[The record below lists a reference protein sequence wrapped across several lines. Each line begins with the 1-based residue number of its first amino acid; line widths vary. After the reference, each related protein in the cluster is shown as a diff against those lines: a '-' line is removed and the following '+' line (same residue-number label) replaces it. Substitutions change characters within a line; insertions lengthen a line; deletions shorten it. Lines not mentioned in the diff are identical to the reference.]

1 MFLILILI
9 IILDIITALELI
21 FKYRRSIQSTISW
34 VLLLVLFPI
43 GGFVL
48 YNLFGRGLKKSRKFK
63 LKKEED
69 IAFRDNFLKN
79 EFDLYSYQQDTVDI
93 LKKHSDMIRMFC
105 NTDNVAFTDGNKV
118 DIYTES
124 NEFFSAL
131 LESIENAK
139 YSINIQFYIFKSDSI
154 GTQIIN
160 LLEKKQKE
168 GVRVK
173 ILYDAMGSRTLKYK
187 VFNKLVALG
196 GQVEA
201 FLPHKLKK
209 LRFNINYRNHRK
221 LVIIDDSIG
230 FIGGFN
236 IGDEYLGRCAKFGL
250 WRDTHLKIEGP
261 ATTYMNL
268 RFMMDWRFASNEDID
283 LTSYLYKPTKK
294 VGSVSVQIV
303 SSGPDTDLEEIKYG
317 YIKMMQSA
325 KKYIYIQ
332 SPYFILDE
340 TLLNTLKLAIFQGI
354 DVRIMLPSK
363 PDHPFVYW
371 ASWSYAGELL
381 NLGAKV
387 YLYSEKAFLHAKT
400 VVIDDEVCSIG
411 TANMDIRS
419 FSLNFEVNAFVY
431 SQELSKLQRELFE
444 SDILNSVELTKEV
457 YKSRN
462 LTIRFKESISR
473 LLSPIL

>member
-173 ILYDAMGSRTLKYK
+173 ILYDAIGSRTLKYK

-250 WRDTHLKIEGP
+250 WRDTHLKIEGS

>member
-173 ILYDAMGSRTLKYK
+173 ILYDAIGSRTLKYK

-317 YIKMMQSA
+317 YIKMIQSA

>member
-118 DIYTES
+118 DIYRES

-173 ILYDAMGSRTLKYK
+173 ILYDAIGSRTLKSK
-187 VFNKLVALG
+187 VFNKLIALG

-431 SQELSKLQRELFE
+431 SQELSKLQREIFE

>member
-173 ILYDAMGSRTLKYK
+173 ILYDAIGSRTLKYK

-236 IGDEYLGRCAKFGL
+236 IG
-250 WRDTHLKIEGP
+250 
-261 ATTYMNL
+261 MN
-268 RFMMDWRFASNEDID
+268 
-283 LTSYLYKPTKK
+283 T
-294 VGSVSVQIV
+294 
-303 SSGPDTDLEEIKYG
+303 
-317 YIKMMQSA
+317 
-325 KKYIYIQ
+325 
-332 SPYFILDE
+332 
-340 TLLNTLKLAIFQGI
+340 
-354 DVRIMLPSK
+354 
-363 PDHPFVYW
+363 
-371 ASWSYAGELL
+371 
-381 NLGAKV
+381 
-387 YLYSEKAFLHAKT
+387 
-400 VVIDDEVCSIG
+400 
-411 TANMDIRS
+411 
-419 FSLNFEVNAFVY
+419 
-431 SQELSKLQRELFE
+431 
-444 SDILNSVELTKEV
+444 
-457 YKSRN
+457 
-462 LTIRFKESISR
+462 
-473 LLSPIL
+473 

>member
-1 MFLILILI
+1 M
-9 IILDIITALELI
+9 
-21 FKYRRSIQSTISW
+21 
-34 VLLLVLFPI
+34 
-43 GGFVL
+43 
-48 YNLFGRGLKKSRKFK
+48 
-63 LKKEED
+63 
-69 IAFRDNFLKN
+69 
-79 EFDLYSYQQDTVDI
+79 
-93 LKKHSDMIRMFC
+93 
-105 NTDNVAFTDGNKV
+105 
-118 DIYTES
+118 
-124 NEFFSAL
+124 
-131 LESIENAK
+131 
-139 YSINIQFYIFKSDSI
+139 
-154 GTQIIN
+154 
-160 LLEKKQKE
+160 
-168 GVRVK
+168 
-173 ILYDAMGSRTLKYK
+173 
-187 VFNKLVALG
+187 
-196 GQVEA
+196 
-201 FLPHKLKK
+201 
-209 LRFNINYRNHRK
+209 
-221 LVIIDDSIG
+221 
-230 FIGGFN
+230 
-236 IGDEYLGRCAKFGL
+236 

-294 VGSVSVQIV
+294 IGSVSVQIV

>member
-173 ILYDAMGSRTLKYK
+173 ILYDAIGSRTLKYK